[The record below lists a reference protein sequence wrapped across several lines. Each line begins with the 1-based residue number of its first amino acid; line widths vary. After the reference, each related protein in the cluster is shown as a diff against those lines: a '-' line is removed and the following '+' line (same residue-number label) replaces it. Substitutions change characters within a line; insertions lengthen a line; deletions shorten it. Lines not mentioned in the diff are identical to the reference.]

1 MKNFVLSL
9 LLVFSTV
16 ASAVAE
22 EPRITGAF
30 IQLNATNSKAGQRYW
45 DEQLKG
51 MSSLQMDT
59 AIIQYVAYDR
69 FYHYPTTISGMVPA
83 KDDVVMQILNAARSV
98 KIKVFLGLQLD
109 GDFWKQ
115 KFDLQ
120 KRIDLNVATINEL
133 HQRYGSHAGLGGW
146 YLPEE
151 IDDETAGKPYA
162 DDLLEYLGR
171 LTARTHEL
179 SERTVMISP
188 FFSRDVDLLAYARW
202 WDQQALPAINVNI
215 VAMQDGVGTHRTS
228 IRDLPIVFSA
238 LSPVMKRHD
247 VQFWSNIEAFD
258 QTAGWPV
265 NNEPFASRPATF
277 ERMLRQVDATSPS
290 TTKTILFEY
299 TQNVDAD
306 TSPRASALFVAFQNS
321 VQAQEETGT
330 NDAKWR
336 LWTSGKTMLRGANIY
351 QQEAYGDPWCSHAE
365 SSDFK
370 ALREAGANYVNLS
383 VPGVF
388 NVDSPYQ
395 LNPSFLD
402 EHNRLVGF
410 AKSHQLNVVIAF
422 RTAPGR
428 GEGDI
433 TESGNMSRNLF
444 FDENARD
451 QFVAM
456 WTLVAQK
463 MKAQDHV
470 VGYDL
475 LTEPT
480 WKESDSVDEDQ
491 FRQLWRTLAKRTIEA
506 IRSVDAN
513 TPILVEPDGWASP
526 EALEGWQPL
535 YRRGRE
541 HRWKLVYAVHQYS
554 PYEYTH
560 KKQAFDPQARELKDV
575 FRRLKSFQ
583 QTFNVPLVVNEFG
596 IKFRRPSAATFLE
609 QEFKLLE
616 ELGINHAIWIW
627 EPADASCSG
636 RHFDINSPKA
646 RPILDVV
653 RRNWNLNVG
662 E

>member
-1 MKNFVLSL
+1 MKHFFLSF
-9 LLVFSTV
+9 LLVLLGV
-16 ASAVAE
+16 ASVAAE
-22 EPRITGAF
+22 QPRFTGAF
-30 IQLNATNSKAGQRYW
+30 LQLNAANGKAGQRYW
-45 DEQLKG
+45 EETFKG
-51 MSSLQMDT
+51 MNSLQMDT
-59 AIIQYVAYDR
+59 AIIQYVAYDQ
-69 FYHYPTTISGMVPA
+69 FYHYPTKIVGMVPA
-83 KDDVVMQILNAARSV
+83 KEDVVMQILNAARDE

-120 KRIDLNVATINEL
+120 ERIERNIETINEL

-151 IDDETAGKPYA
+151 IDDETRRKPYA
-162 DDLLEYLGR
+162 DDLLRYLGR
-171 LTARTHEL
+171 LTARAHQI
-179 SERTVMISP
+179 SDHPVMISP
-188 FFSRDVDLLAYARW
+188 FFGRNIDLLAYARW
-202 WDQQALPAINVNI
+202 WDQKALPAIKVDI

-247 VQFWSNIEAFD
+247 VRFWANIESFD

-265 NNEPFASRPATF
+265 NDKPFRSRPADF
-277 ERMLRQVDATSPS
+277 ERILRQVDATSPS

-299 TQNVDAD
+299 TQYMAPDV
-306 TSPRASALFVAFQNS
+306 SPRAHTLFNAFRNRVLEQ
-321 VQAQEETGT
+321 QETNP
-330 NDAKWR
+330 NDAKWK
-336 LWTSGKTMLRGANIY
+336 LWASGKTMLRGANIY

-370 ALREAGANYVNLS
+370 ALRAAGANYVNLS

-388 NVDSPYQ
+388 NVDSPHK
-395 LNPSFLD
+395 LNQSSMD
-402 EHNRLVGF
+402 ELHRLVGL

-444 FDENARD
+444 FDENAREP
-451 QFVAM
+451 FVAM
-456 WTLVAQK
+456 WTLVAQR
-463 MKAQDHV
+463 MKTQEHV

-480 WKESDSVDEDQ
+480 WKKSDSVDEDQ
-491 FRQLWRTLAKRTIEA
+491 FRPLWRSLATRTIAA

-513 TPILVEPDGWASP
+513 TPILIEPDGWASP
-526 EALEGWQPL
+526 DALEDWKPL
-535 YRRGRE
+535 HAKE
-541 HRWKLVYAVHQYS
+541 IEQQKKVVYAVHQYS

-560 KKQAFDPQARELKDV
+560 KKQAFDPHTRQLTDV

-583 QTFNVPLVVNEFG
+583 QTYNVPLAVNEFG
-596 IKFRRPSAATFLE
+596 IKFRRPSAAKFLE

-616 ELGINHAIWIW
+616 ELGVNHAIWIW

-646 RPILDVV
+646 KPVFDVV
-653 RRNWNLNVG
+653 RTNWKANR
-662 E
+662 